1 MRRPFRNV
9 MARIARASTRLAVG
23 AAFVA
28 PVLVTAI
35 AYAEGPAVPAG
46 SPGGEGP
53 AGVPGLGGGQGGP
66 GMMATLFPFILIMGV
81 MFLFVIRPQQKK
93 HKEQQEMLNSL
104 KHGDEILTASGILG
118 TITGI
123 TDKVVTVEV
132 AENVRL
138 KMLKSQ
144 ISQVI
149 KGQIPDLK
157 DLKV

>member
-1 MRRPFRNV
+1 MKRGFESGLL
-9 MARIARASTRLAVG
+9 ARLVVAV
-23 AAFVA
+23 ALIA
-28 PVLVTAI
+28 PVLVTTL
-35 AYAEGPAVPAG
+35 AYAEGPALPAG
-46 SPGGEGP
+46 SPGGGG
-53 AGVPGLGGGQGGP
+53 AGVPGLAEGPQGP
-66 GMMATLFPFILIMGV
+66 GMMATFFPFILIMGV

-93 HKEQQEMLNSL
+93 VKEQQEMLNSL
-104 KHGDEILTASGILG
+104 KHGDEILTSSGILG

-123 TDKVVTVEV
+123 TDKVVTLEV

>member
-1 MRRPFRNV
+1 
-9 MARIARASTRLAVG
+9 MAQIVRVSTRLAVG

-35 AYAEGPAVPAG
+35 AYADGPAVPAG
-46 SPGGEGP
+46 SPGGGGP
-53 AGVPGLGGGQGGP
+53 AGAPGLGGGQGP

-104 KHGDEILTASGILG
+104 KHGDEILTSSGILG

-132 AENVRL
+132 AENVRF